1 MKISEIFESIQ
12 GEGKFVGTPMLFIR
26 MSGCNLDCEYCDSKY
41 SRSVGK
47 EVSVTALVALIDQ
60 SNPTHVCWTG
70 GEPTLQM
77 SDINDV
83 IKATK
88 GKYHTL
94 ETNGTQIGF
103 DTSLFTHITV
113 SPKYRRDAKY
123 WKYGMVD
130 VSIKVVTDL
139 KKVNIEL
146 LEYADYLMPLTT
158 FDENVMENK
167 IYRKEKDNRIK
178 RRVWN
183 YCIEHNIKYSPR
195 LQVDLWG
202 NERGR

>member
-1 MKISEIFESIQ
+1 MEICEIFESIQ
-12 GEGKFVGTPMLFIR
+12 GEGELMGVPMLFIR
-26 MSGCNLDCEYCDSKY
+26 MSGCNLDCSYCDQK
-41 SRSVGK
+41 RNRCIRK

-60 SNPTHVCWTG
+60 STLTHVCWTG

-77 SDINDV
+77 SNISDV

-88 GKYHTL
+88 GKFHTL

-123 WKYGMVD
+123 WKYGMAD

-139 KKVNIEL
+139 KEVNINL

-158 FDENVMENK
+158 FDENVWGDNT
-167 IYRKEKDNRIK
+167 YRKEKDNRIK

-183 YCIEHNIKYSPR
+183 YCIEHDIKYSSR
-195 LQVDLWG
+195 LQIDVWG
-202 NERGR
+202 NQRGK